1 MRLRNA
7 ADAVMIHLTASC
19 NAEDTRIVRLM
30 LELSTLSDLEAHQSD
45 SGVVVQKLIT
55 IDPLFVT

>member
-1 MRLRNA
+1 
-7 ADAVMIHLTASC
+7 MIYLTASC
-19 NAEDTRIVRLM
+19 NAGDAEDTRIVRLM

-55 IDPLFVT
+55 IDPPFVT